1 MILVLMKKWRKSTG
15 NNNDVPWLWSMVMN
29 EIRRISSFF
38 DIDGR
43 RILPAHY
50 ICIVFGPFSPENDCT
65 FANLLYEYMNEKV
78 WR

>member
-1 MILVLMKKWRKSTG
+1 
-15 NNNDVPWLWSMVMN
+15 MVMN